1 MGGVDLVFLG
11 GAALRFLSIFCIDTK
26 WPGFV
31 VGIIV
36 AGIIVAGIIVAAILG
51 VLVGALLRWAKKRR
65 VCGRPHWIS
74 EMSVGTK

>member
-1 MGGVDLVFLG
+1 MC
-11 GAALRFLSIFCIDTK
+11 CIDTK

-31 VGIIV
+31 V
-36 AGIIVAGIIVAAILG
+36 GIIVAAILG

-65 VCGRPHWIS
+65 VCGRPHWKS